1 MKKSKQAYCEKYLK
15 EIGIILRTRGKKLNP
30 LFFKK
35 L

>member
-15 EIGIILRTRGKKLNP
+15 EIGIVLRTHGKELNP
-30 LFFKK
+30 LFLKK